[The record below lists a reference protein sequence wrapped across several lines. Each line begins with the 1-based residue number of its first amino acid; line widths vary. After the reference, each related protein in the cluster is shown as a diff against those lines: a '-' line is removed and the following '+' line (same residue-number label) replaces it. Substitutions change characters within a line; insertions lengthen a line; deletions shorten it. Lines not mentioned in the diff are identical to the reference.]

1 MDFLIQNIGTII
13 VALVVIAVIVAVVL
27 VMVNDK
33 KKGKSL
39 CGASCKCCPNSE
51 LCHKAHKNVKKQ

>member
-13 VALVVIAVIVAVVL
+13 VLLIVISIIVAVVV

-33 KKGKSL
+33 KKGKSF

-51 LCHKAHKNVKKQ
+51 LCHKAHQKVEK

>member
-1 MDFLIQNIGTII
+1 MDFIVQNVGTII
-13 VALVVIAVIVAVVL
+13 VSLIVIAVIVAVVV
-27 VMVNDK
+27 VMVKDK

-51 LCHKAHKNVKKQ
+51 LCHKAHQKAEK

>member
-1 MDFLIQNIGTII
+1 MYFIIQNIGTII
-13 VALVVIAVIVAVVL
+13 VALIVIAVIVAVVHI
-27 VMVNDK
+27 MINDK

-51 LCHKAHKNVKKQ
+51 LCHKAHQKAKK